1 MRFSAAALAMGFA
14 TASAFVGPS
23 HLYSPHIISSCRK
36 VSVANPS
43 SLKMTATL
51 DSAATASSVNGAEE
65 EQQQSMRPPINLKWD
80 KVASQLETEFG
91 YSPEE
96 ITAYDDAIESDKDA
110 LLKLYKAMQLA
121 RGFENAC
128 NQQYMQGKIR
138 GFMHLDNGQE
148 SIPGLVDY
156 AIKQT
161 DKKFSYYR
169 EHTHAL
175 ASGVAPGAIMAELFM
190 KETGTCRGAGG
201 SMHIFD
207 REQYFQGGWA
217 LVCEQLPYA
226 AGAAKS
232 ILIDRALGV
241 SDDKST
247 YQKQNVAPPVDDDRI
262 AIVFVGDGGA
272 QNGRTAELLNAASKD
287 NLPILLLVID
297 NGRAINTFTPDVAQN
312 SNVYEQGHHYG
323 VPGLLV
329 DGMDPAD
336 VAKGGKAVI
345 DYIRKGNGPAILQ
358 VHTYRFNGH
367 SPADPEHERGRKD
380 EKAWARQEQDP
391 IKGFETKYVDVKGVF
406 TEDELKEAKK
416 EIMVKV
422 KAAVK
427 FAEDSPMPP
436 VELAKE
442 LEFPDAPD
450 TDYNLKE
457 GPAFADEVNARTISP
472 EQMKNVQDHMSSL
485 KAKAEAE
492 EISIGDAINLAIHEE
507 MLRDPST
514 TMHAEDLQAGSS
526 YDIPKLTQQTYGEI
540 RAADE
545 IIDEGHFIGKA
556 LGEGLNGY
564 RPIVELMNTNFGI
577 YGMAELSSAGN
588 TFATTGGK
596 FDMPMTIIGA
606 GGTAP
611 NQALGAEHSQPFHAY
626 VMGIPGL
633 KIATAASPA
642 AAYGITKSMIRDN
655 GPCFLFAPVKQMKES
670 KGPIDL
676 GKCMP
681 LNKAAVLHK
690 ASDDVVKAGNAVTV
704 LTYLHGVKESY
715 DVIEAIREEGFDID
729 LIELRSLKPL
739 DMDTIRES
747 LERTNK
753 LCILDESTKSGGVGA
768 TISALV
774 SEELFDLLDAP
785 VKRLCMD
792 DAPVPYASSME
803 VAVVKRGSD
812 LIEGVFDLC
821 TGKW

>member
-1 MRFSAAALAMGFA
+1 MKFTSAALTLCFASAAAFTAHSPIKSKNVATTFLKPTALAMA
-14 TASAFVGPS
+14 
-23 HLYSPHIISSCRK
+23 
-36 VSVANPS
+36 VAVEQEE
-43 SLKMTATL
+43 M
-51 DSAATASSVNGAEE
+51 VAEE
-65 EQQQSMRPPINLKWD
+65 QGPELMRPPLNLPWE
-80 KVASQLETEFG
+80 AIATQLMNKFG
-91 YSPEE
+91 YSASDIAQMES
-96 ITAYDDAIESDKDA
+96 YDQDKEA
-110 LLKLYKAMQLA
+110 LMKLYKAMQLA

-148 SIPGLVDY
+148 SIPGLLDY
-156 AIKQT
+156 AIKT
-161 DKKFSYYR
+161 GDKKLSYYR

-175 ASGVAPGAIMAELFM
+175 ACGVDAGEVMAELFM
-190 KETGTCRGAGG
+190 KDTGSCRGAGG

-207 REQYFQGGWA
+207 KSKYFQGGWA
-217 LVCEQLPYA
+217 LVSEQLPYA
-226 AGAAKS
+226 CGAAKS
-232 ILIDRALGV
+232 ILLDRQMGL
-241 SDDKST
+241 SDDAK
-247 YQKQNVAPPVDDDRI
+247 YKKQNVPPPADDDRI
-262 AIVFVGDGGA
+262 SVVFVGEGGA

-287 NLPILLLVID
+287 NLPLLFLVID
-297 NGRAINTFTPDVAQN
+297 NGRAINTFTGDVAKN
-312 SNVYEQGHHYG
+312 SNVYEQGEHYG

-329 DGMDPAD
+329 DGINAAD

-345 DYIRKGNGPAILQ
+345 DYIRSGKGPAILQ

-380 EKAWARQEQDP
+380 EKAWARQSQDP
-391 IKGFETKYVDVKGVF
+391 LKVFEEMYISNGMF

-416 EIMVKV
+416 EVMAEVKKSV
-422 KAAVK
+422 D
-427 FAEDSPMPP
+427 FAESSPMPP

-442 LEFPDAPD
+442 LEFPDPAD
-450 TDYNLKE
+450 TDYNLRE

-472 EQMKNVQDHMSSL
+472 KQMETIQAHIAML
-485 KAKAEAE
+485 RERAMAG

-507 MLRDPST
+507 MLRDPT
-514 TMHAEDLQAGSS
+514 TTIHAEDLQAGSS
-526 YDIPKLTQQTYGEI
+526 YDIPKLTQQTYGTI

-556 LGEGLNGY
+556 LGEALNGY

-577 YGMAELSSAGN
+577 YGMAEISSAGN

-633 KIATAASPA
+633 KIGTAASPA

-655 GPCFLFAPVKQMKES
+655 GPCFLFAPVKMMKEA
-670 KGPIDL
+670 KGHVELDRCL
-676 GKCMP
+676 P
-681 LNKAAVLHK
+681 LNKAALLHK
-690 ASDDVVKAGNAVTV
+690 ADQDCVDNRKAVTV
-704 LTYLHGVKESY
+704 LTYLHGVKESQAA
-715 DVIEAIREEGFDID
+715 IESIQEEGFDID

-739 DMDTIRES
+739 DMETIQES
-747 LERTNK
+747 LARTHK
-753 LCILDESTKSGGVGA
+753 LIILDESTKSGGVGA
-768 TISALV
+768 TISARV

-803 VAVVKRGSD
+803 KAVVKRGSD
-812 LIEGVFDLC
+812 LIESVFDIC
-821 TGKW
+821 SGKW

>member
-1 MRFSAAALAMGFA
+1 
-14 TASAFVGPS
+14 
-23 HLYSPHIISSCRK
+23 
-36 VSVANPS
+36 
-43 SLKMTATL
+43 
-51 DSAATASSVNGAEE
+51 
-65 EQQQSMRPPINLKWD
+65 
-80 KVASQLETEFG
+80 
-91 YSPEE
+91 
-96 ITAYDDAIESDKDA
+96 
-110 LLKLYKAMQLA
+110 
-121 RGFENAC
+121 
-128 NQQYMQGKIR
+128 
-138 GFMHLDNGQE
+138 
-148 SIPGLVDY
+148 
-156 AIKQT
+156 
-161 DKKFSYYR
+161 
-169 EHTHAL
+169 
-175 ASGVAPGAIMAELFM
+175 
-190 KETGTCRGAGG
+190 
-201 SMHIFD
+201 
-207 REQYFQGGWA
+207 
-217 LVCEQLPYA
+217 
-226 AGAAKS
+226 
-232 ILIDRALGV
+232 
-241 SDDKST
+241 
-247 YQKQNVAPPVDDDRI
+247 
-262 AIVFVGDGGA
+262 
-272 QNGRTAELLNAASKD
+272 
-287 NLPILLLVID
+287 
-297 NGRAINTFTPDVAQN
+297 
-312 SNVYEQGHHYG
+312 
-323 VPGLLV
+323 
-329 DGMDPAD
+329 
-336 VAKGGKAVI
+336 
-345 DYIRKGNGPAILQ
+345 
-358 VHTYRFNGH
+358 
-367 SPADPEHERGRKD
+367 
-380 EKAWARQEQDP
+380 
-391 IKGFETKYVDVKGVF
+391 
-406 TEDELKEAKK
+406 
-416 EIMVKV
+416 MVKV